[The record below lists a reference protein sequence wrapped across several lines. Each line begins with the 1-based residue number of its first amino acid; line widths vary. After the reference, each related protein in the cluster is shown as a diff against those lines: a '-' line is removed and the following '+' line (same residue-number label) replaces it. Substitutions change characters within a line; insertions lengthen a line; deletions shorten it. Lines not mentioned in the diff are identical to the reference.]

1 MNRRKHL
8 IKRISALL
16 MCLCLLLTLT
26 GCSTEGRYQSANKLL
41 AKGEYQKA
49 AEKLEA
55 LGSFEDAPLLTMYAK
70 AAAAGEAGLINF
82 VPATDDIHWQSRW
95 RGIMMGASWGLL
107 VMQIAFLVRNILALK
122 DEKRL
127 KKLYVETND
136 EREIQIW
143 TAARSTAMQLFLM
156 VGVVAAI
163 VAGYFSMTV
172 SITIIVCMFLQ
183 SITGFFCMLYY
194 RIKL

>member
-1 MNRRKHL
+1 MELFRD
-8 IKRISALL
+8 
-16 MCLCLLLTLT
+16 
-26 GCSTEGRYQSANKLL
+26 KLKMQNLVIAICCFIL
-41 AKGEYQKA
+41 AVF
-49 AEKLEA
+49 
-55 LGSFEDAPLLTMYAK
+55 SFL
-70 AAAAGEAGLINF
+70 AAAGQAGIIGF
-82 VPATDDIHWQSRW
+82 MEPATDNTHWQSMW
-95 RGIMMGASWGLL
+95 RGIITGMSFGIMI
-107 VMQIAFLVRNILALK
+107 VMIAFLVRNILALR
-122 DEKRL
+122 DEKKL

-172 SITIIVCMFLQ
+172 SITIIACMFLQ
-183 SITGFFCMLYY
+183 SMTGLFSMLYY

>member
-1 MNRRKHL
+1 MELFR
-8 IKRISALL
+8 
-16 MCLCLLLTLT
+16 
-26 GCSTEGRYQSANKLL
+26 
-41 AKGEYQKA
+41 
-49 AEKLEA
+49 EKLKIQNLA
-55 LGSFEDAPLLTMYAK
+55 IGMCCFILAFFSFL
-70 AAAAGEAGLINF
+70 AAAGEAGMIGF
-82 VPATDDIHWQSRW
+82 MQPAVNDSHWQSMW
-95 RGIMMGASWGLL
+95 RGIVMGMSVGILI
-107 VMQIAFLVRNILALK
+107 VMIAFLIRNILALK

-163 VAGYFSMTV
+163 VAGYFSMAV

-194 RIKL
+194 RLKL

>member
-1 MNRRKHL
+1 MELFR
-8 IKRISALL
+8 
-16 MCLCLLLTLT
+16 
-26 GCSTEGRYQSANKLL
+26 
-41 AKGEYQKA
+41 
-49 AEKLEA
+49 EKLKVQNLA
-55 LGSFEDAPLLTMYAK
+55 IAMCCFILAIFSFL
-70 AAAAGEAGLINF
+70 AAAGQAGIIGF
-82 VPATDDIHWQSRW
+82 MEPATDNSHWQSMW
-95 RGIMMGASWGLL
+95 RGIVTGMSFGIMI
-107 VMQIAFLVRNILALK
+107 VMIAFLIRNVLALK
-122 DEKRL
+122 DEKKL

-183 SITGFFCMLYY
+183 SMTGLFCMLYY

>member
-1 MNRRKHL
+1 MELFR
-8 IKRISALL
+8 
-16 MCLCLLLTLT
+16 
-26 GCSTEGRYQSANKLL
+26 
-41 AKGEYQKA
+41 
-49 AEKLEA
+49 EKLKVQNLA
-55 LGSFEDAPLLTMYAK
+55 IAMCCFILAIFSFL
-70 AAAAGEAGLINF
+70 AAAGQAGIIGF
-82 VPATDDIHWQSRW
+82 MEPATDNTHWQSMW
-95 RGIMMGASWGLL
+95 RGIITGMSFGIMI
-107 VMQIAFLVRNILALK
+107 VMIAFLVRNILALR
-122 DEKRL
+122 DEKKL

-143 TAARSTAMQLFLM
+143 TAARSTAMQLFLL

-183 SITGFFCMLYY
+183 SMTGLFCMLYY

>member
-1 MNRRKHL
+1 MELFR
-8 IKRISALL
+8 
-16 MCLCLLLTLT
+16 
-26 GCSTEGRYQSANKLL
+26 
-41 AKGEYQKA
+41 
-49 AEKLEA
+49 EKLKIQNLA
-55 LGSFEDAPLLTMYAK
+55 IGMCCFILSFFSLL
-70 AAAAGEAGLINF
+70 AAAGEAGIIGF
-82 VPATDDIHWQSRW
+82 MQPAVNDSHWQSMW
-95 RGIMMGASWGLL
+95 RGIFMGMSVGILI
-107 VMQIAFLVRNILALK
+107 VMIAFLIRNILALK

-163 VAGYFSMTV
+163 VAGYFSMPV
-172 SITIIVCMFLQ
+172 SITIIACMFLQ

-194 RIKL
+194 RLKL

>member
-1 MNRRKHL
+1 MELFR
-8 IKRISALL
+8 
-16 MCLCLLLTLT
+16 
-26 GCSTEGRYQSANKLL
+26 
-41 AKGEYQKA
+41 
-49 AEKLEA
+49 EKLKIQNLAIGMCCFILA
-55 LGSFEDAPLLTMYAK
+55 LFSFM
-70 AAAAGEAGLINF
+70 AAAGEAGIIGF
-82 VPATDDIHWQSRW
+82 MQPAIENSHWQSMW
-95 RGIMMGASWGLL
+95 RGIVMGMSVGILIVL
-107 VMQIAFLVRNILALK
+107 IAFLIRNILALK

-143 TAARSTAMQLFLM
+143 TAARSTAMQLFLL

-183 SITGFFCMLYY
+183 SMTGLFCMLYY

>member
-1 MNRRKHL
+1 MELFR
-8 IKRISALL
+8 
-16 MCLCLLLTLT
+16 
-26 GCSTEGRYQSANKLL
+26 
-41 AKGEYQKA
+41 
-49 AEKLEA
+49 EKLKVQNLA
-55 LGSFEDAPLLTMYAK
+55 IAMCCFILAIFSFLAP
-70 AAAAGEAGLINF
+70 AGQAGIIGF
-82 VPATDDIHWQSRW
+82 MEPATDNSHWQSMW
-95 RGIMMGASWGLL
+95 RGIVTGMSFGIMI
-107 VMQIAFLVRNILALK
+107 VMIAFLIRNIQALK
-122 DEKRL
+122 DEKKL

-143 TAARSTAMQLFLM
+143 TAARSTAMQLFLL

-183 SITGFFCMLYY
+183 SMTGLFCMLYY

>member
-1 MNRRKHL
+1 MEQYKD
-8 IKRISALL
+8 
-16 MCLCLLLTLT
+16 
-26 GCSTEGRYQSANKLL
+26 KL
-41 AKGEYQKA
+41 KIFQRV
-49 AEKLEA
+49 
-55 LGSFEDAPLLTMYAK
+55 T
-70 AAAAGEAGLINF
+70 AAAACILAAFSILALVSQAGLIQLTP
-82 VPATDDIHWQSRW
+82 VDGDSHWQSMW
-95 RGIMMGASWGLL
+95 RGIVMGMSAGILI
-107 VMQIAFLVRNILALK
+107 VMVAFLVRNILALK

-194 RIKL
+194 RLKL

>member
-1 MNRRKHL
+1 MEVFR
-8 IKRISALL
+8 
-16 MCLCLLLTLT
+16 
-26 GCSTEGRYQSANKLL
+26 
-41 AKGEYQKA
+41 
-49 AEKLEA
+49 EKLKIQNLAIGMCCFILA
-55 LGSFEDAPLLTMYAK
+55 LFCFL
-70 AAAAGEAGLINF
+70 AAAGQAGIIGF
-82 VPATDDIHWQSRW
+82 MQPATENSHWQSMW
-95 RGIMMGASWGLL
+95 RGIVTGMSFGIMI
-107 VMQIAFLVRNILALK
+107 VMIAFLIRNILALK

-127 KKLYVETND
+127 KKLYVETYD

-194 RIKL
+194 RLKL

>member
-1 MNRRKHL
+1 MELFRD
-8 IKRISALL
+8 
-16 MCLCLLLTLT
+16 
-26 GCSTEGRYQSANKLL
+26 KLKMQNLVIAICCFIL
-41 AKGEYQKA
+41 AVF
-49 AEKLEA
+49 
-55 LGSFEDAPLLTMYAK
+55 SFL
-70 AAAAGEAGLINF
+70 AAAGQAGIIGF
-82 VPATDDIHWQSRW
+82 MEPATDNTHWQSMW
-95 RGIMMGASWGLL
+95 RGIITGMSFGIMI
-107 VMQIAFLVRNILALK
+107 VMIAFLVRNILALK
-122 DEKRL
+122 DEKKL

-156 VGVVAAI
+156 AGVVAAI

-183 SITGFFCMLYY
+183 SMTGLFCMLYY

>member
-1 MNRRKHL
+1 MELFR
-8 IKRISALL
+8 
-16 MCLCLLLTLT
+16 
-26 GCSTEGRYQSANKLL
+26 
-41 AKGEYQKA
+41 
-49 AEKLEA
+49 EKLKVQNLA
-55 LGSFEDAPLLTMYAK
+55 IAMCCFILAIFSFL
-70 AAAAGEAGLINF
+70 AAAGEAGLIGF
-82 VPATDDIHWQSRW
+82 VVPATDNSHWQSMW
-95 RGIMMGASWGLL
+95 RGIVMGMAIGIMI
-107 VMQIAFLVRNILALK
+107 VMIAFLIRNILALK

-127 KKLYVETND
+127 KKLYVETYD

-143 TAARSTAMQLFLM
+143 TAARSTAMQIFLM

-194 RIKL
+194 RLKL

>member
-1 MNRRKHL
+1 MELFR
-8 IKRISALL
+8 
-16 MCLCLLLTLT
+16 
-26 GCSTEGRYQSANKLL
+26 
-41 AKGEYQKA
+41 
-49 AEKLEA
+49 EKLKVQNLA
-55 LGSFEDAPLLTMYAK
+55 IAMCCFILAIFSFL
-70 AAAAGEAGLINF
+70 AAAGQAGIIGF
-82 VPATDDIHWQSRW
+82 MQPATDNSHWQSMW
-95 RGIMMGASWGLL
+95 QGIVTGMSFGIMI
-107 VMQIAFLVRNILALK
+107 VMIAFLIRNIMALK

-127 KKLYVETND
+127 KKLYVETYD

-163 VAGYFSMTV
+163 IAGYFSMTV

-194 RIKL
+194 RLKL

>member
-1 MNRRKHL
+1 MELFRD
-8 IKRISALL
+8 
-16 MCLCLLLTLT
+16 
-26 GCSTEGRYQSANKLL
+26 KLKMQNLVIAICCFIL
-41 AKGEYQKA
+41 AVF
-49 AEKLEA
+49 
-55 LGSFEDAPLLTMYAK
+55 SFL
-70 AAAAGEAGLINF
+70 AAAGQAGIIGF
-82 VPATDDIHWQSRW
+82 MEPATDNTHWQSMW
-95 RGIMMGASWGLL
+95 RGIITGMSFGIMI
-107 VMQIAFLVRNILALK
+107 VMIAFLIRNILALR
-122 DEKRL
+122 DEKKL

-172 SITIIVCMFLQ
+172 SITIIACMFLQ

>member
-1 MNRRKHL
+1 MELFRD
-8 IKRISALL
+8 
-16 MCLCLLLTLT
+16 
-26 GCSTEGRYQSANKLL
+26 KLKMQNLVIAICCFIL
-41 AKGEYQKA
+41 AVF
-49 AEKLEA
+49 
-55 LGSFEDAPLLTMYAK
+55 SFL
-70 AAAAGEAGLINF
+70 AAAGQAGIIGF
-82 VPATDDIHWQSRW
+82 MEPATDNTHWQSMW
-95 RGIMMGASWGLL
+95 RGIITGMSFGIMI
-107 VMQIAFLVRNILALK
+107 VMIAFLVRNILALR
-122 DEKRL
+122 DEKKL

-156 VGVVAAI
+156 VGMVAAI

-183 SITGFFCMLYY
+183 SMTGLFCMLYY

>member
-1 MNRRKHL
+1 MELFRD
-8 IKRISALL
+8 
-16 MCLCLLLTLT
+16 
-26 GCSTEGRYQSANKLL
+26 KLKMQNQVIAICCFIL
-41 AKGEYQKA
+41 AVF
-49 AEKLEA
+49 
-55 LGSFEDAPLLTMYAK
+55 SFL
-70 AAAAGEAGLINF
+70 AAAGQAGIIGF
-82 VPATDDIHWQSRW
+82 MEPATDNTHWQSMW
-95 RGIMMGASWGLL
+95 RGIITGMSVGIMI
-107 VMQIAFLVRNILALK
+107 VMIAFLIRNILALR
-122 DEKRL
+122 DEKKL

-143 TAARSTAMQLFLM
+143 TAARSTAMQLFLL

-183 SITGFFCMLYY
+183 SMTGLFCMLYY

>member
-1 MNRRKHL
+1 MELFRD
-8 IKRISALL
+8 
-16 MCLCLLLTLT
+16 
-26 GCSTEGRYQSANKLL
+26 KLKMQNLVIAICCFIL
-41 AKGEYQKA
+41 AVF
-49 AEKLEA
+49 
-55 LGSFEDAPLLTMYAK
+55 SFL
-70 AAAAGEAGLINF
+70 AAAGQAGIIGF
-82 VPATDDIHWQSRW
+82 MEPATDNSHWQSMW
-95 RGIMMGASWGLL
+95 RGIITGMSFGIMI
-107 VMQIAFLVRNILALK
+107 VMIAFLVRNILALR
-122 DEKRL
+122 DEKKL

-183 SITGFFCMLYY
+183 SMTGLFCMLYY

>member
-1 MNRRKHL
+1 MELFR
-8 IKRISALL
+8 
-16 MCLCLLLTLT
+16 
-26 GCSTEGRYQSANKLL
+26 
-41 AKGEYQKA
+41 
-49 AEKLEA
+49 EKLKVQNLA
-55 LGSFEDAPLLTMYAK
+55 IAMCCFILAIFSFL
-70 AAAAGEAGLINF
+70 AAAGEAGMIGF
-82 VPATDDIHWQSRW
+82 MQPATDNTHWQSMW
-95 RGIMMGASWGLL
+95 RGIVMGMAIGIMI
-107 VMQIAFLVRNILALK
+107 VMIAFLIRNILALK

-127 KKLYVETND
+127 KKLYVETYD

-194 RIKL
+194 RLKL

>member
-1 MNRRKHL
+1 MDERMEKFRDK
-8 IKRISALL
+8 IKLDNLTIAVACFILALF
-16 MCLCLLLTLT
+16 
-26 GCSTEGRYQSANKLL
+26 SFL
-41 AKGEYQKA
+41 AA
-49 AEKLEA
+49 
-55 LGSFEDAPLLTMYAK
+55 M
-70 AAAAGEAGLINF
+70 GEAGIIPF
-82 VPATDDIHWQSRW
+82 FTPTSGDHHWQSMW
-95 RGIMMGASWGLL
+95 RGFISGSTFGLIIFM
-107 VMQIAFLVRNILALK
+107 VVCLVRNILALK
-122 DEKRL
+122 DEKKL

-143 TAARSTAMQLFLM
+143 TAARSTAMQLFLL

-183 SITGFFCMLYY
+183 SMTGLFCMLYY

>member
-1 MNRRKHL
+1 MELFRD
-8 IKRISALL
+8 
-16 MCLCLLLTLT
+16 
-26 GCSTEGRYQSANKLL
+26 KLKMQNLVIAICCFIL
-41 AKGEYQKA
+41 AVF
-49 AEKLEA
+49 
-55 LGSFEDAPLLTMYAK
+55 SFL
-70 AAAAGEAGLINF
+70 AAAGQAGIIGF
-82 VPATDDIHWQSRW
+82 MEPATDNTHWQSMW
-95 RGIMMGASWGLL
+95 RGIITGMSFGIMI
-107 VMQIAFLVRNILALK
+107 VMIAFLVRNILALK
-122 DEKRL
+122 DEKKL

-183 SITGFFCMLYY
+183 SMTGLFCMLYY